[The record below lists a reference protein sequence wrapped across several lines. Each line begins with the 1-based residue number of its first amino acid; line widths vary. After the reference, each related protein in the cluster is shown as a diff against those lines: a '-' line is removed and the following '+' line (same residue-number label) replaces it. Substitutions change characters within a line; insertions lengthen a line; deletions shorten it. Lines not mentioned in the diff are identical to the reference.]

1 MTPGEARE
9 YVKAEV
15 LSGTYLDENGRP
27 GRPVRLYR
35 VVGQEERGWIT
46 ESEYIRLA
54 MVAKVRQTRQLRR
67 ENENRDEH

>member
-1 MTPGEARE
+1 MPPGEARE
-9 YVKAEV
+9 YVKAQV
-15 LSGTYLDENGRP
+15 LFGTYLDENGQP

-54 MVAKVRQTRQLRR
+54 MVAKVKQTRKV
-67 ENENRDEH
+67 